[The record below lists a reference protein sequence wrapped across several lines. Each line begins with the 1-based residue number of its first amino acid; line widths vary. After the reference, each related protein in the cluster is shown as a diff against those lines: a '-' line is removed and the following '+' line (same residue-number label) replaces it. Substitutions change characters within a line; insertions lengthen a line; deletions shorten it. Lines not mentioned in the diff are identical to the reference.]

1 MSAALQSVETHVGGE
16 PSDAELDAQ
25 VPYYDTRRLLDQ
37 LGELS
42 PAEYGQRREQIAAEL
57 GTAIVFLDAEWKE
70 RRKRGAA
77 PIAAGDI
84 FGPIDPWPA
93 SVAGASLLR
102 AIVRRMKRH
111 IIFNDE
117 AATAVALW
125 IAFAW
130 THDAAT
136 HSPLLLVTSAE
147 MNSGKTTLLGLISFL
162 VPRSLSTVEV
172 SSAVLYRAIEKWSPT
187 LIVDEADVIFKQ
199 NPELRA
205 VVNSGWTRGSGVL
218 RCHPE
223 THEPEIFSTFGPK
236 AIGMKGKNLPDTTL
250 GRSIVIEMRRK
261 KSDERTD
268 NFEHVDDDELITTRR
283 LLARWAADNAKALIA
298 ARPVLPEGFQN
309 RLAANWRP
317 LLAIADVAGGEW
329 PELARKVAKT
339 LSNMEAESEGTAL
352 LSDIKSIFATKAV
365 DRLASADLVAALHAL
380 EERPWAEFGRGE
392 KPISPNQLARLLK
405 AFVIVPGTIRTSAG
419 TPKGY
424 KLETFQDAFER
435 YLPPVGTSET
445 PQRHN
450 GHDMGTSG
458 RFQTATPEPH
468 VAVQK
473 CGKSLSDRSCG
484 VVADEL
490 ADHDAFEERAAILEF
505 NDGLTREK
513 AEAQARAELNQV
525 ARASGSRHPE
535 NRADAGQ

>member
-1 MSAALQSVETHVGGE
+1 MSAALQRVEAHVNGE
-16 PSDAELDAQ
+16 SNTAELDAQ
-25 VPYYDTRRLLDQ
+25 VPFYDTQRLLDQ

-42 PAEYGQRREQIAAEL
+42 PVEYGQRREQYAAEL
-57 GTAIVFLDAEWKE
+57 DTPVGWLDTEYKE
-70 RRKRGAA
+70 RRKRGASLS
-77 PIAAGDI
+77 AARDM
-84 FGPIDPWPA
+84 FGPIEPWPA
-93 SVAGASLLR
+93 PVAGASLLHG
-102 AIVRRMKRH
+102 IVRRLKRH

-117 AATAVALW
+117 AANAVALW

-172 SSAVLYRAIEKWSPT
+172 SSAVLYRAIEKWTPT

-236 AIGMKGKNLPDTTL
+236 AIGMKGRNLPDTTL

-261 KSDERTD
+261 KSDERAED
-268 NFEHVDDDELITTRR
+268 FEHIDYDELLTSRR
-283 LLARWAADNAKALIA
+283 LLARWAVDNVKALIA

-317 LLAIADVAGGEW
+317 LLAIADAAGGEW
-329 PELARKVAKT
+329 PELARTAAKA
-339 LSNMEAESEGTAL
+339 LSNIDTESEGTAL
-352 LSDIKSIFATKAV
+352 LSDIKSIFAAKAV
-365 DRLASADLVAALHAL
+365 DRLASTDLVAALHAL
-380 EERPWAEFGRGE
+380 EDRPWAEFGRGE

-405 AFVIVPGTIRTSAG
+405 AFVIVPGTIRTNAG

-424 KLETFQDAFER
+424 KIEAFADAFDR
-435 YLPPVGTSET
+435 YLTLAGTSEP

-450 GHDMGTSG
+450 VHGMGTSAQ
-458 RFQTATPEPH
+458 FQTATPETN
-468 VAVQK
+468 VAAQK
-473 CGKSLSDRSCG
+473 YEKPLSDGCCG
-484 VVADEL
+484 VVADVQ
-490 ADHDAFEERAAILEF
+490 DDNDAFEERAAILEF
-505 NDGLTREK
+505 DGGLTREM

-525 ARASGSRHPE
+525 ARSSGSRPPE

>member
-1 MSAALQSVETHVGGE
+1 MSAAPQSVEAYGCESNT
-16 PSDAELDAQ
+16 AELDAR
-25 VPYYDTRRLLDQ
+25 VPFYDTKRLMDQ
-37 LGELS
+37 LGGLS
-42 PAEYGQRREQIAAEL
+42 PVEYGQRREQYAADL
-57 GTAIVFLDAEWKE
+57 GIPVGWLDTEYKE
-70 RRKRGAA
+70 RRKLGTSPSASR
-77 PIAAGDI
+77 DM
-84 FGPIDPWPA
+84 FGPIEPWPA
-93 SVAGASLLR
+93 PVEGASLLR
-102 AIVRRMKRH
+102 AIVRRLKRH

-117 AATAVALW
+117 AAITVALW

-136 HSPLLLVTSAE
+136 HSPILLVTSAE
-147 MNSGKTTLLGLISFL
+147 MNSGKTTLLGLVRFL
-162 VPRSLSTVEV
+162 VPRALFIVEI
-172 SSAVLYRAIEKWSPT
+172 SSAVLYRAIEKWTPT
-187 LIVDEADVIFKQ
+187 LIVDEADVLFKQ

-205 VVNSGWTRGSGVL
+205 VVNSGWTRGMGVP

-250 GRSIVIEMRRK
+250 GRSIVIEMQRK
-261 KSDERTD
+261 KSDEHAD

-283 LLARWAADNAKALIA
+283 LLARWAADNVKALIA
-298 ARPVLPEGFQN
+298 AEPVLPEGFQN

-317 LLAIADVAGGEW
+317 LLAIADAAGGEW
-329 PELARKVAKT
+329 PELARAAAKA
-339 LSNMEAESEGTAL
+339 LSNIDAESEGTAL
-352 LSDIKSIFATKAV
+352 LSDIKLIFAAKAV

-380 EERPWAEFGRGE
+380 EDRPWAEFGRGE

-424 KLETFQDAFER
+424 KLEAFADAFDR
-435 YLPPVGTSET
+435 YLPVGASET

-468 VAVQK
+468 VAAQK
-473 CGKSLSDRSCG
+473 CGKSLSDGSCV

-490 ADHDAFEERAAILEF
+490 ADYDIFDERAAILEF
-505 NDGLTREK
+505 NDGLNR
-513 AEAQARAELNQV
+513 RP
-525 ARASGSRHPE
+525 SRPSFQE
-535 NRADAGQ
+535 